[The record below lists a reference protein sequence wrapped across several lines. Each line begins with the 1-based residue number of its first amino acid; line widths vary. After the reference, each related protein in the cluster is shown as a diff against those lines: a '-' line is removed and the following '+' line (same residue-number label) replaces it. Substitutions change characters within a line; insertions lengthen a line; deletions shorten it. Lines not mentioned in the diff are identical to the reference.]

1 MPNPIKRARKRK
13 RGSGILPALII
24 ICVIAVVVLSF
35 ALVNN
40 LNEENKKQTVSNG
53 DQFVFSANAAS
64 TAAPLILQ
72 ATAIPQNPAR
82 TAQPSA
88 TAEPVKDSGNAS
100 PQEPAEPINTNRLA
114 PTPLPHKGYG
124 PIYDRALRTM
134 DDVPMIAIVITGCTK
149 PERMNEMI
157 SIADKYNA
165 KFTLFPVGSALLTQ
179 GMTQAFK
186 LTVQKLGWEIEGC
199 SFSHKKEFQSTGGE
213 LELEMWKQAIAVS
226 YAMGAD
232 YTEHFYMPYSNSG
245 TSDLRTHYYAQQL
258 GYVGVSGYTYSYIN
272 MYKEGAL
279 ASTLANG
286 NIYEFDMTD
295 KAWGVLQ
302 SFMASANE
310 KGYKMVTMNE
320 LFGMAPNHISDRLTI
335 DVQELPELPEFSGEY
350 YDLKLNDHC
359 YAVMALQRRLIEL
372 KYLVAESH
380 IETNEN
386 GIATTIVEQPQAD
399 GIYGA
404 ATSIAVSAF
413 QARVGL
419 PATGN
424 ADVATQEALFMINA
438 PLGG

>member
-1 MPNPIKRARKRK
+1 
-13 RGSGILPALII
+13 
-24 ICVIAVVVLSF
+24 
-35 ALVNN
+35 
-40 LNEENKKQTVSNG
+40 
-53 DQFVFSANAAS
+53 
-64 TAAPLILQ
+64 
-72 ATAIPQNPAR
+72 
-82 TAQPSA
+82 
-88 TAEPVKDSGNAS
+88 
-100 PQEPAEPINTNRLA
+100 
-114 PTPLPHKGYG
+114 
-124 PIYDRALRTM
+124 
-134 DDVPMIAIVITGCTK
+134 
-149 PERMNEMI
+149 
-157 SIADKYNA
+157 
-165 KFTLFPVGSALLTQ
+165 
-179 GMTQAFK
+179 
-186 LTVQKLGWEIEGC
+186 
-199 SFSHKKEFQSTGGE
+199 
-213 LELEMWKQAIAVS
+213 
-226 YAMGAD
+226 
-232 YTEHFYMPYSNSG
+232 
-245 TSDLRTHYYAQQL
+245 
-258 GYVGVSGYTYSYIN
+258 